1 MINRKGNVFE
11 GPTAV
16 KDFLHP
22 QNAQPLPLVELP
34 GALNPFQEKRVRIFA
49 KLMYMLPMLNIKS
62 LPALNML
69 LEADSAGRLDG
80 VSTIV

>member
-34 GALNPFQEKRVRIFA
+34 GALNPFQENVFGF
-49 KLMYMLPMLNIKS
+49 S
-62 LPALNML
+62 Q
-69 LEADSAGRLDG
+69 S
-80 VSTIV
+80 